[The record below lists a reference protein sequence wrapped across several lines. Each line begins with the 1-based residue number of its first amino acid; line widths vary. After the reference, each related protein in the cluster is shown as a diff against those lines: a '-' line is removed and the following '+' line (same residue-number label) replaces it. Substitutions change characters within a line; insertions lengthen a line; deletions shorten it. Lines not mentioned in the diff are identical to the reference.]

1 MVSRKTGLRS
11 TVETSIKDGIDLH
24 QKLLA
29 DFVPNVLELADLVLE
44 TFEQGGKLFFLGN
57 GGSAAEAQHIA
68 TEFVVR
74 FRNQRRAL
82 PVIALTTDT
91 SVMTAIG
98 NDFDFDQIFARQVEA
113 LMGPGD
119 LLVALSTSGSSP
131 NVLEA
136 VKMAHQRGAKTV
148 GFTGDRQGPLT
159 KIVDVA
165 LEAPSGDTQRIQE
178 AHLMLWHIICD
189 LVETMVVEQEQA
201 SKK

>member
-1 MVSRKTGLRS
+1 MSRTSALQS
-11 TVETSIKDGIDLH
+11 TVEIAIKDGIDLH

-29 DFVPNVLELADLVLE
+29 DFVPSVLRLADLVLE
-44 TFEQGGKLFFLGN
+44 TFEQGGKLYFLGN

-74 FRNQRRAL
+74 FRRQRRAL

-98 NDFDFDQIFARQVEA
+98 NDYDFDQLFARQVEA

-136 VKMAHQRGAKTV
+136 VRMASSIASRG
-148 GFTGDRQGPLT
+148 TGSSLKCRTLRR
-159 KIVDVA
+159 
-165 LEAPSGDTQRIQE
+165 PSIR
-178 AHLMLWHIICD
+178 A
-189 LVETMVVEQEQA
+189 
-201 SKK
+201 

>member
-1 MVSRKTGLRS
+1 MVSRVTRLQS
-11 TVETSIKDGIDLH
+11 TVESSIKDGIDLH

-29 DFVPNVLELADLVLE
+29 DFVPKVMEIADLVLE

-74 FRNQRRAL
+74 FRRQRRAL

-98 NDFDFDQIFARQVEA
+98 NDFDFDRVFARQVEA

-131 NVLEA
+131 NILEA
-136 VKMAHQRGAKTV
+136 VKMARQRGAKSV
-148 GFTGDRQGPLT
+148 GFTGNRRGQLT
-159 KIVDVA
+159 ELVDVV

-178 AHLMLWHIICD
+178 AHLLLWHIICD
-189 LVETMVVEQEQA
+189 LVETTVVDQEQ
-201 SKK
+201 SNGK